1 MSELLTTISLIFII
15 AGPFLLIAN
24 RFELPTVPFLIIA
37 GVVGGF
43 FIDETLTLELARYG
57 IALLIFTFG
66 IGIDPTSFRPILGD
80 SEIAA
85 FGQILIVGGLGFVL
99 GLLFGISAGE
109 AIFLGIAVAFS
120 STIVGTALLESEL
133 RENLLR
139 ARLAQT
145 IQFIQDLLAIA
156 ILLLLGA
163 GALAAES
170 IATQFGI
177 GIALLILALLTH
189 RYLFETLTR
198 LAGESDELL
207 IIGVVSLLVV
217 FIAAAEL
224 AGISI
229 VVGAFAAGLAVR
241 HDPVEHLGLFNGVF
255 SIRDFFVAI
264 FFVTIGAL
272 VVVPFIELGWAA
284 SIEKLL
290 LVACLVVLTAVLKPL
305 VTTAILLYKGY
316 EARSST
322 LTSLSIDQVSEFAL
336 IIAIEALILGLLTQ
350 NVFDAIILAA
360 AVTMISSSFTQHYN
374 ERIYRSVAAHR
385 LVPERHKKM
394 DELSSITESC
404 VDHIIIVG
412 YGRYGQ
418 QLTEACKDEEQPFV
432 VIENDPALFD
442 MVSSD
447 CEAFVFG
454 DAMEEYTWKK
464 ANVNDAKLVIST
476 INSDLVSYRLLSFE
490 FDVDIILRS
499 DDVTTALDFFDDGA
513 IYVSVSEFLA
523 SEQLVQHL
531 QELFEGNLSP
541 EQLREQRLSE
551 LEEYASAL
559 QRRTQNQF
567 GINL

>member
-24 RFELPTVPFLIIA
+24 RYRLPTIPFLIIA

-57 IALLIFTFG
+57 IALLVFTFG
-66 IGIDPTSFRPILGD
+66 VRINPTSFRPVLRD

-85 FGQILIVGGLGFVL
+85 FGQILVVGGLGFAL
-99 GLLFGISAGE
+99 GLLFGISTGE

-133 RENLLR
+133 RKNLLR

-145 IQFIQDLLAIA
+145 IQFIQDLLAIV

-163 GALAAES
+163 GTLAVEP
-170 IATQFGI
+170 IATQFGF

-189 RYLFETLTR
+189 KYLFETLGQ

-207 IIGVVSLLVV
+207 IISVVSLLVV
-217 FIAAAEL
+217 FLAASEL
-224 AGISI
+224 VGVSI
-229 VVGAFAAGLAVR
+229 VVGAFAAGLAVG

-290 LVACLVVLTAVLKPL
+290 LVTCLVVLTAVVKPL
-305 VTTAILLYKGY
+305 VTTAILLYNGY

-360 AVTMISSSFTQHYN
+360 AVTMITSSLSQHYN
-374 ERIYRSVAAHR
+374 ERIYRSLATHG
-385 LVPERHKKM
+385 LMPESHKKI
-394 DELSSITESC
+394 DELSNITEGC

-412 YGRYGQ
+412 YGRNGQ
-418 QLTEACKDEEQPFV
+418 QLTETCNEQDQPYV

-442 MVSSD
+442 AISSD
-447 CEAFVFG
+447 CDAYVFG
-454 DAMEEYTWKK
+454 DAMEEYTWEK
-464 ANVNDAKLVIST
+464 ANVTDARLVIST
-476 INSDLVSYRLLSFE
+476 VNSDPVSYRLLSFE
-490 FDVDIILRS
+490 FDVDVILRS
-499 DDVTTALDFFDDGA
+499 DNVETALDFFDDGA

-523 SEQLVQHL
+523 SEQLIQHL
-531 QELFEGNLSP
+531 QELFDGDLTP
-541 EQLREQRLSE
+541 AQIREQQLSDS
-551 LEEYASAL
+551 EEYTS
-559 QRRTQNQF
+559 TKNTNKF
-567 GINL
+567 GVN